1 MKISIQ
7 IKSLDDWSVKQM
19 KSWKWLTIQIFLVIT
34 FFSCAGLPPA
44 PAPVE
49 PSEERPLPTTSLGEK
64 PRDKFEKSDLKR
76 PADDDAR
83 EPPGRTSEMPATAPP
98 PAAKS
103 PGLQST
109 PAQPS
114 PARTAPRSARRLT
127 HTDYRLQT
135 LPTRKIKPA
144 PGESALAEDDEN
156 YVALSFNNADINE
169 VIASIAGLIGLKY
182 IVDHDVQGTV
192 TINSSGRLAKE
203 NLLSVLYLILEA
215 NGLTAVKDGAFYR
228 ITTVEGASR
237 LPVVLRLQT
246 EGQPRVRQEEIVT
259 QVIPLQYISAAEM
272 SQLLKPFLS
281 AKASIIAH
289 QGSNTL
295 VVVDTGLNIMKALKL
310 VEGFDIG
317 LFDKTNHRFFFLEYA
332 DADDVVKILTE
343 VFAPTLEARKDGV
356 KFIPIKRMNSFLAI
370 SPDRRVFNKIQQLLL
385 NLDAETKGI
394 EPRIYVYFVKNGAAL
409 NLANLLKQV
418 FADSLATE
426 ETKKPKSISPL
437 PQKPPTSGQMLSRKP
452 GETPGLQI
460 LKPPAPSPPAE
471 PTPQETPPAEVTGE
485 AAAESGSLRG
495 PIKIT
500 PDEIRNALV
509 IEAAPAD
516 YRVIR
521 QVLKKIDVLPRQVLI
536 EATIAEIDYTIVTD
550 LGVEWEFLKGASFRS
565 GLQSLIASGDS
576 GLRFA
581 VGITDEL
588 KVTLDA
594 LEQENRAQ
602 ILSSPHVL
610 ASDNQEAR
618 IDISQE
624 IPTVTADTVIPSGG
638 SSITTTTVQYR
649 DTGVLLAVTPHIN
662 ERGLVTM
669 DVYQEVSEQAEDVV
683 VAGESYPSFFKRVV
697 QTSLTVQHGQ
707 TIVLGG
713 LIRENK
719 SKSARGVPWLVRLP
733 IIGFIF
739 GSTRD
744 AFDKTELIIMLTP
757 IVIVDLD
764 DVDAVTEGFK
774 SKVDSVV
781 RDLLI
786 PITTIRR
793 TFVQKIPIY

>member
-1 MKISIQ
+1 MKTHKNRVTKAEQ
-7 IKSLDDWSVKQM
+7 YLLDKIRQGNKQAWSEFVD
-19 KSWKWLTIQIFLVIT
+19 
-34 FFSCAGLPPA
+34 
-44 PAPVE
+44 
-49 PSEERPLPTTSLGEK
+49 RY
-64 PRDKFEKSDLKR
+64 R
-76 PADDDAR
+76 
-83 EPPGRTSEMPATAPP
+83 GRLLSF
-98 PAAKS
+98 
-103 PGLQST
+103 
-109 PAQPS
+109 AQ
-114 PARTAPRSARRLT
+114 A
-127 HTDYRLQT
+127 RLQQ
-135 LPTRKIKPA
+135 
-144 PGESALAEDDEN
+144 S
-156 YVALSFNNADINE
+156 
-169 VIASIAGLIGLKY
+169 
-182 IVDHDVQGTV
+182 
-192 TINSSGRLAKE
+192 
-203 NLLSVLYLILEA
+203 
-215 NGLTAVKDGAFYR
+215 
-228 ITTVEGASR
+228 
-237 LPVVLRLQT
+237 
-246 EGQPRVRQEEIVT
+246 
-259 QVIPLQYISAAEM
+259 
-272 SQLLKPFLS
+272 
-281 AKASIIAH
+281 
-289 QGSNTL
+289 
-295 VVVDTGLNIMKALKL
+295 
-310 VEGFDIG
+310 
-317 LFDKTNHRFFFLEYA
+317 A
-332 DADDVVKILTE
+332 DAEDVVKILNE
-343 VFAPTLEARKDGV
+343 VFAPTLEGRKDGV
-356 KFIPIKRMNSFLAI
+356 KFIPIKRMNSFLAL
-370 SPDRRVFNKIQQLLL
+370 SPNRRLFNKVQQLLL

-409 NLANLLKQV
+409 NLADLLKQV
-418 FADSLATE
+418 FADSLSTE
-426 ETKKPKSISPL
+426 ENKTPKRISPL
-437 PQKPPTSGQMLSRKP
+437 PQKPPTSGQMLSRAP

-460 LKPPAPSPPAE
+460 LQAQEPSPPAE
-471 PTPQETPPAEVTGE
+471 PAQQTAPAAGATAE

-521 QVLKKIDVLPRQVLI
+521 NVLKKIDVLPRQVLI

-581 VGITDEL
+581 IGITDEL

-594 LEQENRAQ
+594 LEQENKAQ

-610 ASDNQEAR
+610 ASDNREAR

-624 IPTVTADTVIPSGG
+624 IPTVTAGTVIPSGG

-719 SKSARGVPWLVRLP
+719 SKNARGVPWLVRLP

-744 AFDKTELIIMLTP
+744 FFDKTELIIMLTP
-757 IVIVDLD
+757 VVIVDLD

-774 SKVDSVV
+774 SKVKNV
-781 RDLLI
+781 
-786 PITTIRR
+786 ITELMETYEKRS
-793 TFVQKIPIY
+793 KP

>member
-1 MKISIQ
+1 M
-7 IKSLDDWSVKQM
+7 QM
-19 KSWKWLTIQIFLVIT
+19 KNWKWQTVHVFLVIT
-34 FFSCAGLPPA
+34 CFSCASYPPTTK
-44 PAPVE
+44 PVE
-49 PSEERPLPTTSLGEK
+49 LSGERPLPTTSLGEM
-64 PRDKFEKSDLKR
+64 PQEKFEKSDLKR
-76 PADDDAR
+76 PGDDDAL
-83 EPPGRTSEMPATAPP
+83 EPPGRTSEMPATTQPP
-98 PAAKS
+98 IGKS
-103 PGLQST
+103 PDLQST
-109 PAQPS
+109 LAQPS
-114 PARTAPRSARRLT
+114 PTQAEPRSARRLA
-127 HTDYRLQT
+127 HTDYRSQT
-135 LPTRKIKPA
+135 LPTRRIKPA
-144 PGESALAEDDEN
+144 PGESALIEDDEN
-156 YVALSFNNADINE
+156 YVTLNFNNADINE
-169 VIASIAGLIGLKY
+169 AIASIARLIGLKY
-182 IVDHDVQGTV
+182 IVDPDVQGTV

-203 NLLSVLYLILEA
+203 NLLSVLYLLLEA
-215 NGLTAVKDGAFYR
+215 NGLTAVKDGEFYR

-237 LPVVLRLQT
+237 LPIVLRLQT
-246 EGQPRVRQEEIVT
+246 EGRPRVRQEEIVT
-259 QVIPLQYISAAEM
+259 QIIPLQYISAAEM

-332 DADDVVKILTE
+332 DAEDVVKILKE
-343 VFAPTLEARKDGV
+343 VFAPTLEGRKDGV
-356 KFIPIKRMNSFLAI
+356 KFIPIKRMNSFLAL

-409 NLANLLKQV
+409 NLADLLKQV
-418 FADSLATE
+418 FADSLTTE
-426 ETKKPKSISPL
+426 ENKKLKRISPL

-460 LKPPAPSPPAE
+460 LQAQAPSPPAE
-471 PTPQETPPAEVTGE
+471 PAQQTTPPAGVTGE
-485 AAAESGSLRG
+485 AATESGSLRG

-516 YRVIR
+516 YRAIR
-521 QVLKKIDVLPRQVLI
+521 NVLKKIDVLPRQVLI

-565 GLQSLIASGDS
+565 GLQSLNASGDS

-581 VGITDEL
+581 IGITDEL
-588 KVTLDA
+588 KVMLDA
-594 LEQENRAQ
+594 LEQENKAQ

-669 DVYQEVSEQAEDVV
+669 NVYQEVSEQAENVV

-719 SKSARGVPWLVRLP
+719 SKKAQGVPWLARLP

-739 GSTRD
+739 GSTKNF
-744 AFDKTELIIMLTP
+744 FDKTELIIMLTP
-757 IVIVDLD
+757 VVIVDLD
-764 DVDAVTEGFK
+764 DIDAVTEGFK
-774 SKVDSVV
+774 SKVKSV
-781 RDLLI
+781 
-786 PITTIRR
+786 ITELMETYEKRS
-793 TFVQKIPIY
+793 KP